1 MIVRPGSNLLYFS
14 SSLIAVALL
23 TFISPY
29 AAWLGVPLVIA
40 ATVILIREYLSLKS
54 ELNSLTVERSTPFI
68 VGRNVK
74 FVNQLIISNSGVRQL
89 ILAIR
94 DGLPPGSDPE
104 FRIQEV
110 TLGPKESN
118 SVSTIVRIPTRGR
131 HHFGPVWIRLR
142 GLYGLLDAQ
151 KCFGNEQLVK
161 VFPEQFSSREHLLK
175 DQAAELQMLDK
186 LAAARMQGAG
196 TEFESMSEYRE
207 GDDPRRIDWRTSAR
221 YRRPIVKRF
230 RIERHRDLLI
240 CIDCGRLMAADSN
253 GGSKLDHAVD
263 SALQLAR
270 VALQGGDRCGASFY
284 DDRVKGYLPPNSGPS
299 ALRIL
304 VDHLFDLKS
313 EWRESDFTR
322 MFATLQ
328 RRHSSRSLIVV
339 LSDISDAETTH
350 RFRQSLARL
359 TRRHVVIFVALQTP
373 SLVQTVAAHPD
384 SLLDGFR
391 IAVAHRLRKER
402 DLSLQKLRRS
412 GVHVLDVMPC
422 ELTIPL
428 INQYIDLRTRNL
440 L

>member
-1 MIVRPGSNLLYFS
+1 MF
-14 SSLIAVALL
+14 
-23 TFISPY
+23 
-29 AAWLGVPLVIA
+29 
-40 ATVILIREYLSLKS
+40 
-54 ELNSLTVERSTPFI
+54 
-68 VGRNVK
+68 
-74 FVNQLIISNSGVRQL
+74 
-89 ILAIR
+89 
-94 DGLPPGSDPE
+94 
-104 FRIQEV
+104 
-110 TLGPKESN
+110 
-118 SVSTIVRIPTRGR
+118 
-131 HHFGPVWIRLR
+131 
-142 GLYGLLDAQ
+142 
-151 KCFGNEQLVK
+151 
-161 VFPEQFSSREHLLK
+161 
-175 DQAAELQMLDK
+175 DK

-240 CIDCGRLMAADSN
+240 CIDCGRLMAADSD

-299 ALRIL
+299 ALKIL

-373 SLVQTVAAHPD
+373 SLVQTVAAQPE

-412 GVHVLDVMPC
+412 GVHVLDVMPSD
-422 ELTIPL
+422 LTIPL